1 MSLTGIQARIA
12 LTIVLLFAFPACTVA
27 ESAASDFKAG
37 QRAES
42 KEDFDTAFQAY
53 RKAHDRNPS
62 DPRYTAAYLRVRLY
76 ASAHHIHAGDL
87 LHDHADLQGALA
99 EYRLASEIDPSN
111 FQAMGLLRQ
120 TTTEVENHSRA
131 KESSPAA
138 QNEDSRLNKA
148 AQNAA
153 GPIELSFKADLPI
166 SIQMATTTDVLY
178 KTIGKLGGLNVLID
192 PEYKPQKLTFELKN
206 VTLRDALD
214 MLSVQSKT
222 FWRPLSSNT
231 ILVTADT
238 ASKRKDLEQSVMKT
252 FYLHNAETPDALQ
265 AAAGTLKGILD
276 INHIQVSPDVRS
288 LTLRGTPDQMIF
300 AEKLLSDLDKPK
312 AEVIVEVMVLEVS
325 RNRMHTFGA
334 VPPTTVSAAIAP
346 VGSSTTGSGSGSGS
360 LTLGAFAGLGANDI
374 SVTLGG
380 ASFTALESD
389 SGTKVLQ
396 RPELRIIDSDKAS
409 LKIGD
414 RIPIATGSF
423 QSGLTQGVNTQFQYI
438 DVGVNIDIT
447 PYVHSADDVTL
458 KMSLEI
464 SSVTGETTISG
475 VTEPTIG
482 QRRIEHETRLAD
494 GEVNLIA
501 GILQDTETK
510 SMSGYPW
517 LTKIPI
523 LKYLF
528 GQEAKERQESE
539 IVFAVIPHIIRS
551 THITDDNLRAVDLG
565 SPTSVTYRAQKAGP
579 VAPNSPPQSGGDTAP
594 NKGSGTVQHPET
606 P

>member
-1 MSLTGIQARIA
+1 MSSNRIQARIA
-12 LTIVLLFAFPACTVA
+12 LTIALLMAFSTCTLA
-27 ESAASDFKAG
+27 ESATSDFKAG
-37 QRAES
+37 QRAEK

-53 RKAHDRNPS
+53 KKAHEKSPS
-62 DPRYTAAYLRVRLY
+62 DPRYSAAYLRVRLY
-76 ASAHHIHAGDL
+76 ASAHHIRAGEL
-87 LHDHADLQGALA
+87 MREHADLQGALA

-111 FQAMGLLRQ
+111 FEAMGLLRQ
-120 TTTEVENHSRA
+120 TTAEVENHSRA
-131 KESSPAA
+131 KEPSQIS
-138 QNEDSRLNKA
+138 QNEESRLNRA
-148 AQNAA
+148 AENAA
-153 GPIELSFKADLPI
+153 GPIELSLKADLPI
-166 SIQMATTTDVLY
+166 SIQMTTTTDVLY

-214 MLSVQSKT
+214 MLAVQSKT
-222 FWRPLSSNT
+222 FWRPLAANT

-252 FYLHNAETPDALQ
+252 FYLHNAATPDALQ

-300 AEKLLSDLDKPK
+300 AQKLLSDLDKPK
-312 AEVIVEVMVLEVS
+312 SEVIVEVLVLEVS
-325 RNRMHTFGA
+325 RNRMRTFGT
-334 VPPTTVSAAIAP
+334 VPPTTVSAAINP
-346 VGSSTTGSGSGSGS
+346 PGSSTTGGSGGSG
-360 LTLGAFAGLGANDI
+360 LTLGSFAGLGANDI
-374 SVTLGG
+374 TVTLGG

-389 SGTKVLQ
+389 SATKVLQ
-396 RPELRIIDSDKAS
+396 RPELRIIDNDKAS

-447 PYVHSADDVTL
+447 PYVHSENDVTL

-510 SMSGYPW
+510 SLSGYPW

-528 GQEAKERQESE
+528 GQEQKERQESE

-551 THITDDNLRAVDLG
+551 NHITDENLRAVDLG
-565 SPTSVTYRAQKAGP
+565 SPTSVTYRAQKAGA
-579 VAPNSPPQSGGDTAP
+579 APSAPPQSGGDATP
-594 NKGSGTVQHPET
+594 HTGSGTSQHPER